1 MKKQTWNRAIFMV
14 TVSLLTTSMITI
26 GPEVT
31 YASKGQAS
39 SIGAIGTP
47 AVAEPDWE
55 HLGM

>member
-1 MKKQTWNRAIFMV
+1 MKKQTWNRTIFMV

-39 SIGAIGTP
+39 SIGAVLLRWLSLTGSI
-47 AVAEPDWE
+47 
-55 HLGM
+55 